1 MDEGNHM
8 RSNQEHCGD
17 CLPSGLQPFLVME
30 QSKRVKEFMQS
41 YSMSGIIRKKGDQ
54 LIGTEADLLRC
65 VFQWRYWQAQY
76 V

>member
-1 MDEGNHM
+1 MQEPYRKTAYSKVGLMDEGNHM

-41 YSMSGIIRKKGDQ
+41 YSMNGIMKKEGD
-54 LIGTEADLLRC
+54 
-65 VFQWRYWQAQY
+65 
-76 V
+76 